1 MQIGHTWWLGHTS
14 ACQLFFWFFY
24 IAAPNL
30 GQLNY
35 TLSQREGE
43 CMRAMGGG
51 ESYESSP
58 NLGCARLKKKKE
70 ERLRGADW
78 VLRRRKNKQVAFLIK
93 AALKERVGGV
103 GGRLRSKQ
111 AESFLYTHFLWSGHF
126 GSEQQGE
133 ITCLVYAILHHLTS
147 HSMRSHTQSY
157 YTCTPMRTHSSTR
170 AHTCAVCM
178 YAHPLTHIQEL
189 HIRTVGH
196 TTDLFQY
203 LYKERKKCFLSIR
216 KNIF

>member
-1 MQIGHTWWLGHTS
+1 MQIGHTS
-14 ACQLFFWFFY
+14 AGMIRAYICMSAVFCFFLHCCTESRP
-24 IAAPNL
+24 IEL
-30 GQLNY
+30 Y
-35 TLSQREGE
+35 TLPERG
-43 CMRAMGGG
+43 RV
-51 ESYESSP
+51 YES
-58 NLGCARLKKKKE
+58 NGWRWKLWVITKLGMRSFKKKKE

-78 VLRRRKNKQVAFLIK
+78 VLRRSKNKQVAFLIK

-133 ITCLVYAILHHLTS
+133 ITCLVYAILH